1 MKGAGL
7 TLAQSPESVAID
19 GPAASGKT
27 TIGQMLAERLGY
39 LFLDTGCM
47 YRAVT
52 LAALLAGVAVAEER
66 AVVKLAE
73 SMLLEIQPPGDENDG
88 RLYTVILGGRDVTW
102 DLRSSA
108 VDNNVSQ
115 VSAYAEVR
123 LNLVERQR
131 DIGGRGQVVMVGRD
145 IGTVVLPNAPLKL
158 YITASAEERANRR
171 WQERRERDTT
181 SSYEQILA
189 DIIRRDGIDGNRSHS
204 PMRPADDAIII
215 DTTGRSPVQIL
226 QEILNLEHFRNGAS
240 SRPL

>member
-1 MKGAGL
+1 MSLKR
-7 TLAQSPESVAID
+7 TRSPESVAID

-52 LAALLAGVAVAEER
+52 LAALLAGVAIPDEP
-66 AVVKLAE
+66 AVVELAE
-73 SMLLEIQPPGDENDG
+73 SMQLEIRPPNAKNDG
-88 RLYTVILGGRDVTW
+88 RLYTVLLEGRDVTW
-102 DLRSSA
+102 ELRSSA

-115 VSAYAEVR
+115 VSAYANVR

-131 DIGGRGQVVMVGRD
+131 DIGGRGRVVMVGRD
-145 IGTVVLPNAPLKL
+145 IGTVVLPKAPLKL
-158 YITASAEERANRR
+158 YVTASAEERASRR
-171 WQERRERDTT
+171 WQERRERDAN

-189 DIIRRDGIDGNRSHS
+189 DIVRRDGIDGSRSHS

-215 DTTGRSPVQIL
+215 DTTGRSPSQIL
-226 QEILNLEHFRNGAS
+226 QEILSLEHFHNGTH
-240 SRPL
+240 R